1 MDLYE
6 RANDL
11 QEIIDS
17 LKYLVDEIHDKEY
30 IDMFNEIRFE
40 AEDELNE
47 IEEELYKIEDEEQ
60 KELER
65 EYNGMRL

>member
-11 QEIIDS
+11 QEIIDN

-30 IDMFNEIRFE
+30 IDMFNEIRFG